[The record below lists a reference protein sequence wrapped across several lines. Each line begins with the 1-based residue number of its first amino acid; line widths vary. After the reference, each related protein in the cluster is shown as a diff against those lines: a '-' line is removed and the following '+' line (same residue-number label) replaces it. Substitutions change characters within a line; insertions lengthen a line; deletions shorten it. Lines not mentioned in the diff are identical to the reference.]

1 MPTDAASIFGE
12 GIRIPPIKLYERGVV
27 NKAALDVIM
36 NNTRTPEMNY
46 SDLMAIIAGCRAG
59 EKRVIDNFVTRV

>member
-1 MPTDAASIFGE
+1 M
-12 GIRIPPIKLYERGVV
+12 
-27 NKAALDVIM
+27 LDLIM

-59 EKRVIDNFVTRV
+59 EKRVIEICDRFGRETYQAGLRGVARAHQPRDAPS